1 MEILKI
7 KDLSK
12 TYGKD
17 EAKVNALNNVNLE
30 IHKGEFVVIVGKSG
44 SGKSTLLHIMTG
56 LETPTK
62 GDVFIDNIK
71 ISSLNEKERS
81 LLRKENIGLIF
92 QSYNLIP
99 VLTVEENIKLPTINT
114 NNKDEDYVNE
124 LMALLSLDNRK
135 THLPNELSGG
145 QQQRVAIA
153 RALVNKPSIIFADEP
168 TGNLDTKTELEV
180 LNLLKESQKKYKQ
193 TIVMITHNMDIIKYA
208 DRVIHIED
216 GFVRE

>member
-208 DRVIHIED
+208 DRVIQIED

>member
-124 LMALLSLDNRK
+124 LMTLLSLDNRK

-208 DRVIHIED
+208 DRVIQIED